1 MTILTRALLKTG
13 PRKEKENIVWN
24 MAGSFCYAFA
34 SMVLSFLVMRVIG
47 EDEGGIFSFGF
58 SVFGQQM
65 FLIAYFGIRSYQ
77 VTDMKGEYSFG
88 DYFHHRLL
96 TCAGAVVAAVLYLA
110 FCTLILP
117 DGYSTYKAVV
127 IFLLVC
133 YKVIDGFADVY
144 ESEFQRN
151 GNLHLTGKSNTFRTI
166 LTVGV
171 FLISLTAGH
180 NLLLSCVLAV
190 AAQVSGLFLFDIQV
204 LGALDGVCRT
214 WEKDHI
220 SSIFRSTTLL
230 FVSVFLDFY
239 IFSASKYA
247 IDAYMYQ
254 AASGYFNIIF
264 MPTSV
269 INLAA
274 GFVIRPFLTY
284 LTGYWDGKQYQEFER
299 MLKRLCLIIGGL
311 SVLAIGGTCLLG
323 RPVLAILE
331 GILGSQYTGKLTGY
345 YVPFILIVTGGAF
358 YALLNLFYYILVILR
373 KQKMIFGLYLGMTV
387 LAAVLSPMLVK
398 QAGIMGAAV
407 SYLILMILM
416 AAVFVGGG
424 LKSYYTEKNMER

>member
-1 MTILTRALLKTG
+1 MTWLTKILLKTG
-13 PRKEKENIVWN
+13 PAKEKENIVWN

-47 EDEGGIFSFGF
+47 EEEGGIFSFGF
-58 SVFGQQM
+58 SAFGQQM

-88 DYFHHRLL
+88 DYWHHRIL
-96 TCAGAVVAAVLYLA
+96 TSAGAVAAGLVYLTVCVLL
-110 FCTLILP
+110 LP
-117 DGYSTYKAVV
+117 QRYSIYKAVV

-151 GNLHLTGKSNTFRTI
+151 GNLHLTGKANTFRTI
-166 LTVGV
+166 LTVSV
-171 FLISLTAGH
+171 FLLSLVAWH
-180 NLLLSCVLAV
+180 NLLWSCIFAV
-190 AAQVSGLFLFDIQV
+190 AAQILGLYVFDIQV
-204 LGALDGVCRT
+204 LRGLERVDRGWV
-214 WEKDHI
+214 K
-220 SSIFRSTTLL
+220 SSMSGIFKSTSLL

-247 IDAYMYQ
+247 IDAYLDD
-254 AASGYFNIIF
+254 AASGHFNVIF
-264 MPTSV
+264 MPTSI

-284 LTGYWDGKQYQEFER
+284 LTEYWDQKQYREFEQ
-299 MLKRLCLIIGGL
+299 MLKRLCIMIGGL
-311 SVLAIGGTCLLG
+311 SVLAVGGTCLLG
-323 RPVLAILE
+323 KPVLTLLE
-331 GILGSQYTGKLTGY
+331 SLLGNAYTGKLTIH

-358 YALLNLFYYILVILR
+358 YALLNLFYYVLVILR
-373 KQKMIFGLYLGMTV
+373 KQKLIFYLYLGLTV

-398 QAGIMGAAV
+398 PAGIFGAAV
-407 SYLILMILM
+407 AYLILMIIM
-416 AAVFVGGG
+416 AVCFVGGG
-424 LKSYYTEKNMER
+424 VRTYCYEKRLRG

>member
-1 MTILTRALLKTG
+1 MTLLTKVLLKTG
-13 PRKEKENIVWN
+13 SQKEKENIVWN

-47 EDEGGIFSFGF
+47 EEEGGIFSFGF
-58 SVFGQQM
+58 STFGQQM
-65 FLIAYFGIRSYQ
+65 FLLAYFGIRSYQ

-88 DYFHHRLL
+88 DYFHHRVL
-96 TCAGAVVAAVLYLA
+96 TCTGAVAAGFLYLA
-110 FCTLILP
+110 ARVLFLP
-117 DGYSTYKAVV
+117 EGYSVYKAVV

-171 FLISLTAGH
+171 FLISLVAGH

-190 AAQVSGLFLFDIQV
+190 AAQALGLLLFNIQV
-204 LGALDGVCRT
+204 INALDGVNRT
-214 WEKDHI
+214 WERSHI
-220 SSIFRSTTLL
+220 GGIFKSTVLL

-239 IFSASKYA
+239 IFSAAKYA
-247 IDAYMYQ
+247 IDAHMNDT
-254 AASGYFNIIF
+254 ASGHFNIIF
-264 MPTSV
+264 MPTSI

-284 LTGYWDGKQYQEFER
+284 LTEYWNRGQYQEFER
-299 MLKRLCLIIGGL
+299 MLKRLCLMIGGL

-323 RPVLAILE
+323 KPVLAILE
-331 GILGSQYTGKLTGY
+331 VVLGNDYTGRLTGY
-345 YVPFILIVTGGAF
+345 DLPFILIVTGGAF
-358 YALLNLFYYILVILR
+358 YALLNLFYYVLVILR
-373 KQKMIFGLYLGMTV
+373 KQKMIFCLYLGLTV
-387 LAAVLSPMLVK
+387 LAAVLSPILVK

-407 SYLILMILM
+407 SYLVLMVIM
-416 AAVFVGGG
+416 AVVFVVGG
-424 LKSYYTEKNMER
+424 LKTYYFEKRMER